1 MCRECFFAAFED
13 EVHQTITS
21 AQLFKE
27 GDKIAVGAS
36 GGKGLYCCHCISF
49 STCSHVRNQLI
60 FSQSVNSTCR
70 TKRKK
75 K

>member
-13 EVHQTITS
+13 EVHKTITD

-36 GGKGLYCCHCISF
+36 GGKGLRSSCGINFAFWC
-49 STCSHVRNQLI
+49 L
-60 FSQSVNSTCR
+60 SV
-70 TKRKK
+70 
-75 K
+75 